1 MSPCCFCPNILPKTM
16 MHIVVDTPS
25 AFKTQKNVLGSLQS
39 ALAAGQIWSFNDF
52 FVPLFTLTELKSSKT
67 LTLASDENHINHV
80 LLYFA
85 SLLLATMRLCFH
97 LFIILSNSNSHSFSF
112 DVREGEW
119 LGSQQQFFY
128 FKMSDPS

>member
-1 MSPCCFCPNILPKTM
+1 MSPCCFCPNVLPKTM
-16 MHIVVDTPS
+16 MHIVVDTLL

-80 LLYFA
+80 LSLLCFSPFGNYA
-85 SLLLATMRLCFH
+85 SLL
-97 LFIILSNSNSHSFSF
+97 SP
-112 DVREGEW
+112 
-119 LGSQQQFFY
+119 FY
-128 FKMSDPS
+128 YPL